1 MRARDIMSSPAVTVS
16 RTASISE
23 AATMLAGNGF
33 SALPVVD
40 EEGLLV
46 GIVTEADLTVRRMP
60 TEPKARVGPHNVL
73 PLPRPGRSVSEVMT
87 SQVIAIPAGTDVA
100 ELATTMLNL
109 HLRSVPIVHDQ
120 HVVGMVTRRDL
131 IRIMA
136 RDESSVARD
145 VRNRLET
152 YGGRGRWTVSVTN
165 GVASIGDAY
174 DDPTDRHVAAV
185 LAEAV
190 QGVTRAEVIPRES

>member
-60 TEPKARVGPHNVL
+60 TEPKVQVSPENVL
-73 PLPRPGRSVSEVMT
+73 PLPRPGRSVAEVMT
-87 SQVIAIPAGTDVA
+87 SRVIAIPATTDVA

-109 HLRSVPIVHDQ
+109 HLRSVPIVDGRR
-120 HVVGMVTRRDL
+120 VVGMVTRRDL
-131 IRIMA
+131 VRIMA
-136 RDESSVARD
+136 QDESSVARD

-174 DDPTDRHVAAV
+174 DDATDRHVAAV

-190 QGVTRAEVIPRES
+190 PGVTRAEVVPRES

>member
-1 MRARDIMSSPAVTVS
+1 MRARDIMSSPAVTAS

-60 TEPKARVGPHNVL
+60 IEPKVQVSPENVL
-73 PLPRPGRSVSEVMT
+73 PLPRPGRSVAEVMT
-87 SQVIAIPAGTDVA
+87 SRVIAIPATTDVA

-109 HLRSVPIVHDQ
+109 HLRSVPIVDGRR
-120 HVVGMVTRRDL
+120 VVGMVTRRDL
-131 IRIMA
+131 VRIMA
-136 RDESSVARD
+136 QDESSVARD

-174 DDPTDRHVAAV
+174 DDATDRHVAAV

-190 QGVTRAEVIPRES
+190 PGVTRAEVVPRES